1 MPDAIAGLLAGLP
14 LWMENTLLLLVAL
27 LPVLVIAALVLRGF
41 AVGPLLSALLRRQ
54 AWVSV
59 VFTALI
65 AVSIGLGVGLIAQER
80 GLREGTARAA
90 DKFELV
96 VAAPGS
102 EITAMLAAVYLQ
114 PSSIPLI
121 DGPTYAQVAAHPN
134 ADLVAPL
141 AFGDSYEN
149 APVVGSTPAFVEYL
163 SEGLAAGRVFAT
175 ETEAIA
181 GARTPLGVGDS
192 FAPQHGRG
200 DAAEGAHGDFKYQVV
215 GRMPMTGSPWDR
227 AYIVPAE
234 SVWSVHGLA
243 NGHGPGWDGS
253 VGAPFD
259 PEYFPGTPA
268 ALVKADTLGGAYVMQ
283 AQFNTDRTMA
293 IFPGTVLSRLHALMG
308 DIRQVMSILAV
319 VTQVL
324 VTVGVLAGLMML
336 TRLLSRR
343 LALLRALGAPRRFN
357 FALTWSYAVTL
368 IVVGAGL
375 GLALGVL
382 LTRVISGVITARTD
396 ILVTA
401 SLGWS
406 ELHLVGAF
414 VSLTALLAL
423 IPAWLTMTRPVV
435 RDLRG

>member
-1 MPDAIAGLLAGLP
+1 MTDAIADLLARLP
-14 LWMENTLLLLVAL
+14 LWMENAFILLFAL
-27 LPVLVIAALVLRGF
+27 LPILIIATLVLRGF
-41 AVGPLLSALLRRQ
+41 AVWPLLSALLRRQ
-54 AWVSV
+54 AGVSM

-80 GLREGTARAA
+80 GLRQGTARAA
-90 DKFELV
+90 DKFQLI

-121 DGPTYAQVAAHPN
+121 DGPTYAQVANHPN
-134 ADLVAPL
+134 AELVAPL

-149 APVVGSTPAFVEYL
+149 SPVVGSTPAFVEYL
-163 SEGLAAGRVFAT
+163 SDGLAEGRVFAT
-175 ETEAIA
+175 ETEAVA
-181 GARTPLGVGDS
+181 GARTPLSVGDS

-200 DAAEGAHGDFKYQVV
+200 DASEGAHGDFEYQVV

-243 NGHGPGWDGS
+243 NGHGPDWDGS
-253 VGAPFD
+253 VGGPFD
-259 PEYFPGTPA
+259 PRYFPGTPA

-293 IFPGTVLSRLHALMG
+293 LFPGTVLSRLHALMG

-343 LALLRALGAPRRFN
+343 LALLRALGAPQRFN

-375 GLALGVL
+375 GLALGSF
-382 LTRVISGVITARTD
+382 LTRFISGVITARTD
-396 ILVTA
+396 VLVAA

-406 ELHLVGAF
+406 ELHLIGAF

-423 IPAWLTMTRPVV
+423 FPAWLTMTRPVV

>member
-1 MPDAIAGLLAGLP
+1 MPDPIADLLARLP
-14 LWMENTLLLLVAL
+14 LWMENTVILLGAL
-27 LPVLVIAALVLRGF
+27 LPVLVIGALVLRGF
-41 AVGPLLSALLRRQ
+41 AIWPLLSALLRRQ
-54 AWVSV
+54 VWVSV
-59 VFTALI
+59 VFTMLI

-80 GLREGTARAA
+80 GLRQGTARAA

-96 VAAPGS
+96 IAAPGS

-114 PSSIPLI
+114 PSAIPLI

-149 APVVGSTPAFVEYL
+149 APVVGSTPAFVDYL
-163 SEGLAAGRVFAT
+163 SEGLAEGRVFAT

-181 GARTPLGVGDS
+181 GARTPLAVGDS
-192 FAPQHGRG
+192 FTPQHGQG
-200 DAAEGAHGDFKYQVV
+200 NEAEGAHGGFEYQVV
-215 GRMPMTGSPWDR
+215 GRMPLTGSPWDR

-234 SVWSVHGLA
+234 SVWMVHGLA
-243 NGHGPGWDGS
+243 NGHAPGWDGT
-253 VGAPFD
+253 VGGPFD
-259 PEYFPGTPA
+259 PDYFPGTPA
-268 ALVKADTLGGAYVMQ
+268 ALVKADSLGGAYVMQ

-293 IFPGTVLSRLHALMG
+293 LFPGTVLSRLHALMG
-308 DIRQVMSILAV
+308 DIRQVMSILAI

-336 TRLLSRR
+336 TRLLARR

-368 IVVGAGL
+368 IVLGAGL

-382 LTRVISGVITARTD
+382 LTRAISGVITDRTD

-435 RDLRG
+435 RDLCG

>member
-1 MPDAIAGLLAGLP
+1 MPDLIAGLLSGLP
-14 LWMENTLLLLVAL
+14 LWMEDTLLLVVAL
-27 LPVLVIAALVLRGF
+27 LPVVVIGALVLRGF

-54 AWVSV
+54 VWVSV

-65 AVSIGLGVGLIAQER
+65 AISIGIGVGLIAQER
-80 GLREGTARAA
+80 GLREGSARAA
-90 DKFELV
+90 DKFEV
-96 VAAPGS
+96 IIAAPGS

-121 DGPTYAQVAAHPN
+121 DGPTYARVAEHPN

-163 SEGLAAGRVFAT
+163 SEGLADGRVFAT
-175 ETEAIA
+175 EAEAIA
-181 GARTPLGVGDS
+181 GARTPLGVGDR

-200 DAAEGAHGDFKYQVV
+200 DATEGAHGGFEYEVV
-215 GRMPMTGSPWDR
+215 GRMPLTGSPWDR

-243 NGHGPGWDGS
+243 NGHGPDWDGS

-259 PEYFPGTPA
+259 PAYFPGTPA
-268 ALVKADTLGGAYVMQ
+268 AIVKADTLGGAYVMQ

-293 IFPGTVLSRLHALMG
+293 LFPGTVLSQLHALMG
-308 DIRQVMSILAV
+308 DIRQVMSILAA

-368 IVVGAGL
+368 IVVGAAL
-375 GLALGVL
+375 GLALGSL
-382 LTRVISGVITARTD
+382 LTRVISSMITERTD

>member
-1 MPDAIAGLLAGLP
+1 MPDAIAGLLSGLP
-14 LWMENTLLLLVAL
+14 LWMENTLILLVAL
-27 LPVLVIAALVLRGF
+27 LPVLVIGVLVLRGF
-41 AVGPLLSALLRRQ
+41 SVGPLLSALMRRQ

-59 VFTALI
+59 VFTTLI

-80 GLREGTARAA
+80 GLRQGTARAA

-114 PSSIPLI
+114 PSAIPLI
-121 DGPTYAQVAAHPN
+121 DGPTYRQVAAHPN

-141 AFGDSYEN
+141 AFGDSFEN

-163 SEGLAAGRVFAT
+163 SEGLAEGRVFAT

-200 DAAEGAHGDFKYQVV
+200 DAAEGAHGDFEYQVV
-215 GRMPMTGSPWDR
+215 GRMPMTGSPWDQ

-243 NGHGPGWDGS
+243 NGHGPDWDGS

-293 IFPGTVLSRLHALMG
+293 LFPGTVLSRLHALMG

-368 IVVGAGL
+368 IVAGAGL

-382 LTRVISGVITARTD
+382 LTRIISGVITARTD